1 MDANTNRMLKI
12 VIPAIVIIA
21 VIYVAVSLARGPA
34 IHTAVPVAQGGAVL
48 SFQMTDPP
56 QVPVGANAL
65 LISYSSIEAHVA
77 GNGTGAG
84 WFAVNGNGTI
94 NLMALVN
101 QSQIIGNTSVQAGD
115 EVNLVRFNVTS
126 ARIEINGTYY
136 NVTVPSG
143 AITAHVQNNA
153 AVNGNQSVLLDMIP
167 VIATIYTSNSTIFVL
182 VPSLRAVVVSNAS
195 TASHASI
202 GASFHLNAST
212 RAELD
217 AYKPNISI
225 SNASVAVSGNSTSI
239 KVMVRNS
246 GNSSVTINH
255 LFLYGNESVSVSNAA
270 QHTIMIKGGDHGN
283 VEIEGIG
290 INGTGNLTLGADGN
304 ADPHSAVNGSIGADV
319 GINASIGSG
328 SHASQTNSENESSA
342 RGSENASSSARGS
355 DNGMADVNVSEN
367 ESENMLVN
375 VGVDMV
381 HFGSFTFIVGSNGN
395 MTLPSSSGEVEGN
408 VGLVIPANSSA
419 TLTFNGDMT
428 FGNSRLVAT
437 LSKGSIYRITVS
449 GENAARA
456 TTNVTAG

>member
-21 VIYVAVSLARGPA
+21 VIYIAVSLSRGPSVLP
-34 IHTAVPVAQGGAVL
+34 AVPGGAIL

-77 GNGTGAG
+77 GNGTGTG
-84 WFAVNGNGTI
+84 WFAVNGNGTV

-143 AITAHVQNNA
+143 AITAHVQNSA
-153 AVNGNQSVLLDMIP
+153 AVNGNQSVLLDMAP
-167 VIATIYTSNSTIFVL
+167 VIATIYTSNSTLFVL

-195 TASHASI
+195 TASHAKI
-202 GASFHLNAST
+202 GASFNLNASA
-212 RAELD
+212 RAELE

-239 KVMVRNS
+239 KVIVKNS

-290 INGTGNLTLGADGN
+290 INGTGNLTLGINSN
-304 ADPHSAVNGSIGADV
+304 ADPHGVANGSIGADV
-319 GINASIGSG
+319 GINTSIRSG
-328 SHASQTNSENESSA
+328 SHASQNNSENESAS
-342 RGSENASSSARGS
+342 GSGNASSQARTS
-355 DNGMADVNVSEN
+355 DSGMADVNVSEN

-419 TLTFNGDMT
+419 TLTFSGDMT
-428 FGNSRLVAT
+428 FGNSRLVAV
-437 LSKGSIYRITVS
+437 LSKGSLYRMTVS

-456 TTNVTAG
+456 MANVTAS

>member
-21 VIYVAVSLARGPA
+21 VIYIAVSLSRGPSVLP
-34 IHTAVPVAQGGAVL
+34 AVPGGAIL

-77 GNGTGAG
+77 GNGTGTG
-84 WFAVNGNGTI
+84 WFAVNGNGTV

-143 AITAHVQNNA
+143 AITAHVQNSA
-153 AVNGNQSVLLDMIP
+153 AVNGNQSVLLDMAP
-167 VIATIYTSNSTIFVL
+167 VIATIYTSNSTLFVL

-195 TASHASI
+195 TASHAKI
-202 GASFHLNAST
+202 GASFNLNASA
-212 RAELD
+212 RAELE

-239 KVMVRNS
+239 KVTVKNS
-246 GNSSVTINH
+246 GNSSVAINH

-290 INGTGNLTLGADGN
+290 INGTGNLTLGINSN
-304 ADPHSAVNGSIGADV
+304 ADLHGVANGSIGADV
-319 GINASIGSG
+319 GINTSIRSG
-328 SHASQTNSENESSA
+328 SHASQNNSENESAS
-342 RGSENASSSARGS
+342 GSGNASSQARTS
-355 DNGMADVNVSEN
+355 DSGMADVNVSEN

-419 TLTFNGDMT
+419 TLTFSGDMT
-428 FGNSRLVAT
+428 FGNSRLVAV
-437 LSKGSIYRITVS
+437 LSKGSLYRMTVS
-449 GENAARA
+449 GENAVRV
-456 TTNVTAG
+456 TTNVTAS

>member
-21 VIYVAVSLARGPA
+21 VIYIAVSLSRGPSVLP
-34 IHTAVPVAQGGAVL
+34 AVPGGAIL

-77 GNGTGAG
+77 GNGTGTG
-84 WFAVNGNGTI
+84 WFAVNGNGTV

-143 AITAHVQNNA
+143 AITAHVQNSA
-153 AVNGNQSVLLDMIP
+153 AVNGNQSVLLDMAP

-195 TASHASI
+195 TASHAKI
-202 GASFHLNAST
+202 GASFNLNASA
-212 RAELD
+212 RAELE

-239 KVMVRNS
+239 KVTVKNS
-246 GNSSVTINH
+246 GNSSVAINH

-290 INGTGNLTLGADGN
+290 INGTGNLTLGINSN
-304 ADPHSAVNGSIGADV
+304 ADPHGVANGSIGADV
-319 GINASIGSG
+319 GINTSIRSG
-328 SHASQTNSENESSA
+328 SHASQNNSENESAS
-342 RGSENASSSARGS
+342 GSGNASSQARTS
-355 DNGMADVNVSEN
+355 DSGMADVNVSEN

-419 TLTFNGDMT
+419 TLTFSGDMT
-428 FGNSRLVAT
+428 FGNSRLVAV
-437 LSKGSIYRITVS
+437 LSKGSLYRMTVS
-449 GENAARA
+449 GENAVRV
-456 TTNVTAG
+456 TTNVTAS

>member
-1 MDANTNRMLKI
+1 MDANTSRMLKI

-21 VIYVAVSLARGPA
+21 VIYIAVSLSRGPA
-34 IHTAVPVAQGGAVL
+34 VLPAIPGGAVL

-65 LISYSSIEAHVA
+65 LVSYSSIEAHVA

-84 WFAVNGNGTI
+84 WFAVNGNGTV

-101 QSQIIGNTSVQAGD
+101 QSQIIGNTSIRAGD

-126 ARIEINGTYY
+126 AKIEINGTYY

-153 AVNGNQSVLLDMIP
+153 SVNGNQSVLLDMAP

-195 TASHASI
+195 AASHANI
-202 GASFHLNAST
+202 GTSFHLNASA

-225 SNASVAVSGNSTSI
+225 SNATVAVSGNSTSI
-239 KVMVRNS
+239 KVTVRNS
-246 GNSSVTINH
+246 GNASVTINH
-255 LFLYGNESVSVSNAA
+255 LFLYGNESVSVIGVAR
-270 QHTIMIKGGDHGN
+270 HRIMISGGDHGN
-283 VEIEGIG
+283 VNIDGIG
-290 INGTGNLTLGADGN
+290 ANGTGNLTLGINDN
-304 ADPHSAVNGSIGADV
+304 ADPHGVINGSVGANI
-319 GINASIGSG
+319 GINTSTRSELHAGQNNSESG
-328 SHASQTNSENESSA
+328 SANES
-342 RGSENASSSARGS
+342 GNASSRIHAS

-395 MTLPSSSGEVEGN
+395 MTLPSSSREVEGN
-408 VGLVIPANSSA
+408 IGLVIPANSSA
-419 TLTFNGDMT
+419 TITFNGNMT
-428 FGNSRLVAT
+428 FGNSRLVAV
-437 LSKGSIYRITVS
+437 LLRGSVYRVAVY
-449 GENAARA
+449 GEDTARA
-456 TTNVTAG
+456 TTNVTAS

>member
-21 VIYVAVSLARGPA
+21 VIYIAVSLSRGPSVLP
-34 IHTAVPVAQGGAVL
+34 AVPGGAIL

-77 GNGTGAG
+77 GNGTGTG
-84 WFAVNGNGTI
+84 WFAVNGNGTV

-143 AITAHVQNNA
+143 AITAHVQNSA
-153 AVNGNQSVLLDMIP
+153 AVNGNQSVLLDMAP
-167 VIATIYTSNSTIFVL
+167 VIATIYTSNSTLFVL

-195 TASHASI
+195 TASHAKI
-202 GASFHLNAST
+202 GASFNLNASA
-212 RAELD
+212 RAELE

-239 KVMVRNS
+239 KVTVKNS
-246 GNSSVTINH
+246 GNSSVAINH

-290 INGTGNLTLGADGN
+290 INGTGNLTLGINSN
-304 ADPHSAVNGSIGADV
+304 ADPHGVANGSIGADV
-319 GINASIGSG
+319 GINTSIRSG
-328 SHASQTNSENESSA
+328 SHASQNNSENESAS
-342 RGSENASSSARGS
+342 GSGNASSQARTS
-355 DNGMADVNVSEN
+355 DSGMADVNVSEN

-419 TLTFNGDMT
+419 TLTFSGDMT
-428 FGNSRLVAT
+428 FGNSRLVAV
-437 LSKGSIYRITVS
+437 LSKGSLYRMTVS
-449 GENAARA
+449 GENAVRV
-456 TTNVTAG
+456 TTNVTAS